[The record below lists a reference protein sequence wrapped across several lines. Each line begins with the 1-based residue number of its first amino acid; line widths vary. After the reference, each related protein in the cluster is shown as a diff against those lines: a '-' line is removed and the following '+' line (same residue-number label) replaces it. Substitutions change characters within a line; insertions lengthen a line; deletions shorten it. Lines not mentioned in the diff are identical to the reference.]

1 MYAYVKWQLGN
12 ACAPSPCPPAI
23 PALIAAMPPQ
33 AEDGLRAT
41 KIAEVHAVLTIW
53 NLFDMSKVQP
63 RSGLRDNI
71 MRRAVALVGLFG
83 IIGAGMS
90 LALLPATGTVA
101 APKAERTY
109 LIPAGDGYGVAD
121 CISSKSECGQIVADA
136 WCESQGHR
144 AATAYGLAKPED
156 FTGSTPRQ
164 ASAPVAEQPLAITC
178 GG

>member
-1 MYAYVKWQLGN
+1 MCAYVKWQLRN
-12 ACAPSPCPPAI
+12 ARAPTPCLPAI
-23 PALIAAMPPQ
+23 SALFAAMPPQ

-41 KIAEVHAVLTIW
+41 KIAVVHAVLTIW
-53 NLFDMSKVQP
+53 NQFDMSKVQP

-83 IIGAGMS
+83 ILGAGMS

-121 CISSKSECGQIVADA
+121 CIASKSECGQIVADA

-144 AATAYGLAKPED
+144 VATAYGVAARED
-156 FTGSTPRQ
+156 ITGSTPRP
-164 ASAPVAEQPLAITC
+164 ANVAQTEQPLTITC

>member
-1 MYAYVKWQLGN
+1 VAAWQRLR
-12 ACAPSPCPPAI
+12 AI
-23 PALIAAMPPQ
+23 AMPSRDFRSYRRN
-33 AEDGLRAT
+33 AAT
-41 KIAEVHAVLTIW
+41 SARRFARNQPAVVHAALTNW
-53 NLFDMSKVQP
+53 NQFVMSQVQNP
-63 RSGLRDNI
+63 SKLRDII

-90 LALLPATGTVA
+90 LALLPATNTVA

-121 CISSKSECGQIVADA
+121 CIASKSECGQIVADA

-144 AATAYGLAKPED
+144 TAKAYGLASQED
-156 FTGSTPRQ
+156 FTGSTPRP
-164 ASAPVAEQPLAITC
+164 AAVSEAERPLVITC

>member
-12 ACAPSPCPPAI
+12 ACAPSPCPPANS
-23 PALIAAMPPQ
+23 ALIAAMPPQ
-33 AEDGLRAT
+33 AEVGLRAT
-41 KIAEVHAVLTIW
+41 KIAVVHAVLTIW
-53 NLFDMSKVQP
+53 NQLDMSKVQP
-63 RSGLRDNI
+63 RSGLRDII

-90 LALLPATGTVA
+90 LALLPATNTVA

-144 AATAYGLAKPED
+144 VATAYGVAKPED

-164 ASAPVAEQPLAITC
+164 VSAPATEQPLTITC
-178 GG
+178 SG

>member
-1 MYAYVKWQLGN
+1 MCAYVKWQLRN
-12 ACAPSPCPPAI
+12 ARAPTPCRPAI
-23 PALIAAMPPQ
+23 SALFAAMPPQ
-33 AEDGLRAT
+33 APGGWRAT
-41 KIAEVHAVLTIW
+41 KIAAVHAVLTIW
-53 NLFDMSKVQP
+53 NQFDMSKVQP

-83 IIGAGMS
+83 ILGAGMS
-90 LALLPATGTVA
+90 LALLPVTGTVA

-121 CISSKSECGQIVADA
+121 CIASKSECGQIVADA

-144 AATAYGLAKPED
+144 SATAYGVAARED
-156 FTGSTPRQ
+156 ITGSTPRP
-164 ASAPVAEQPLAITC
+164 ANVAQTEQPLTITC

>member
-1 MYAYVKWQLGN
+1 
-12 ACAPSPCPPAI
+12 
-23 PALIAAMPPQ
+23 
-33 AEDGLRAT
+33 
-41 KIAEVHAVLTIW
+41 
-53 NLFDMSKVQP
+53 
-63 RSGLRDNI
+63 

-83 IIGAGMS
+83 ILGAGMS

-121 CISSKSECGQIVADA
+121 CIASKSECGQIVADA

-144 AATAYGLAKPED
+144 VATAYGLAAQED

-164 ASAPVAEQPLAITC
+164 ASATLAEQPLAITC

>member
-1 MYAYVKWQLGN
+1 
-12 ACAPSPCPPAI
+12 
-23 PALIAAMPPQ
+23 
-33 AEDGLRAT
+33 
-41 KIAEVHAVLTIW
+41 
-53 NLFDMSKVQP
+53 
-63 RSGLRDNI
+63 

-90 LALLPATGTVA
+90 LAILPVSNTVA

-121 CISSKSECGQIVADA
+121 CIASKSECGQIVADA

-144 AATAYGLAKPED
+144 VAKAYGLASQED
-156 FTGSTPRQ
+156 FTGSTPRP
-164 ASAPVAEQPLAITC
+164 AAVSEAERPLVITC

>member
-1 MYAYVKWQLGN
+1 
-12 ACAPSPCPPAI
+12 
-23 PALIAAMPPQ
+23 MPQ
-33 AEDGLRAT
+33 
-41 KIAEVHAVLTIW
+41 
-53 NLFDMSKVQP
+53 VQNRP
-63 RSGLRDNI
+63 KLRDII

-121 CISSKSECGQIVADA
+121 CIASKSECGQTVADA
-136 WCESQGHR
+136 WCEAQGHR
-144 AATAYGLAKPED
+144 IATAYGLAKPED

-164 ASAPVAEQPLAITC
+164 ANVAATEQPLAITC

>member
-1 MYAYVKWQLGN
+1 MCAYVKWQLRN

-23 PALIAAMPPQ
+23 SALFAAMPPQ
-33 AEDGLRAT
+33 AKDGLRAT
-41 KIAEVHAVLTIW
+41 KIAVVHAVLTIW
-53 NLFDMSKVQP
+53 NQFDMSKVQP
-63 RSGLRDNI
+63 RSGLRDSI

-83 IIGAGMS
+83 ILGAGMS

-121 CISSKSECGQIVADA
+121 CIASKSECGQIVADA

-144 AATAYGLAKPED
+144 VATAYGLATPED

-164 ASAPVAEQPLAITC
+164 TSAAPAEQPLAITC

>member
-1 MYAYVKWQLGN
+1 MCAYVKWQLGN
-12 ACAPSPCPPAI
+12 ARAPSPCPPAI
-23 PALIAAMPPQ
+23 SALIAAMPPQ

-41 KIAEVHAVLTIW
+41 FLTAVHAVLTNW
-53 NLFDMSKVQP
+53 NQFEMSQVQN
-63 RSGLRDNI
+63 RSKLRDII

-90 LALLPATGTVA
+90 LAMLPATNTVA

-144 AATAYGLAKPED
+144 SATAYGVAARED
-156 FTGSTPRQ
+156 ITGSTPRP
-164 ASAPVAEQPLAITC
+164 ANVAQTEQPLTITC

>member
-1 MYAYVKWQLGN
+1 
-12 ACAPSPCPPAI
+12 
-23 PALIAAMPPQ
+23 MPPQ
-33 AEDGLRAT
+33 ASAGLRAT
-41 KIAEVHAVLTIW
+41 FLAAVHAVLTNW
-53 NLFDMSKVQP
+53 NQFEMSQVQEP
-63 RSGLRDNI
+63 SKLRDII
-71 MRRAVALVGLFG
+71 MRRAVALVALVG

-144 AATAYGLAKPED
+144 AATAYGVAARED
-156 FTGSTPRQ
+156 VTGSTPRPANMAQ
-164 ASAPVAEQPLAITC
+164 TELPLTITC

>member
-1 MYAYVKWQLGN
+1 MCAYVKWQLGN
-12 ACAPSPCPPAI
+12 ARVPSPCPPAI
-23 PALIAAMPPQ
+23 SALIAAMPPQ

-41 KIAEVHAVLTIW
+41 FLTAVHAVLTIW
-53 NLFDMSKVQP
+53 NQFDMSKVQP
-63 RSGLRDNI
+63 RSGLRDII

-83 IIGAGMS
+83 ILGAGMS
-90 LALLPATGTVA
+90 LAMLPATGTVA

-121 CISSKSECGQIVADA
+121 CIASKSECGQIVADA

-144 AATAYGLAKPED
+144 SATAYGVAARED
-156 FTGSTPRQ
+156 ITGSTPRP
-164 ASAPVAEQPLAITC
+164 ANVAQTEQPLTITC